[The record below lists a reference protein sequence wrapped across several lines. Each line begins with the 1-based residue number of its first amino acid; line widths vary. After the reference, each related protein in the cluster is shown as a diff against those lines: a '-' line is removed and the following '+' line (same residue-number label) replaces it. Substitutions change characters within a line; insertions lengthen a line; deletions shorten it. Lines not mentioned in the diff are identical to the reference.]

1 MKIGL
6 SLPLLTVSLL
16 APLGWSQTPAAPA
29 AILPPAAK
37 TPIALWP
44 PSMARNSPPSRSND
58 MLKPFPPEQR
68 KQIDANLTKA
78 VEQIY
83 MQQQL
88 AEAAQKLNLEQKSP
102 WKDQIELNRRGILAR
117 AYVAHLS
124 DDAAKDPSED
134 PQKYYDAHKAE
145 FENAKLSG
153 IFVGFNPPGTPPTM
167 PAPTR
172 EPKKPAHEKA
182 NDVEQKARG
191 RWRFRCTSPLRIRAS
206 NASKGGDL
214 GIVPINDPQV
224 QIPAEIKA
232 AVAKLQPGQVS
243 EPVHIPGAFLIV
255 KLDSREITPF
265 DKAKADIEQKLQTE
279 RSNNVV
285 KKETEKYALTVE
297 DPAFFNT
304 NGAASASTGPKI
316 PSLQRSPPPAQPK
329 PRALASQRI
338 LSVHPRA
345 AGFHR

>member
-29 AILPPAAK
+29 PSAAAGSQDPNRVVATINGQK
-37 TPIALWP
+37 LTAKQV
-44 PSMARNSPPSRSND
+44 ND

-88 AEAAQKLNLEQKSP
+88 AEAAQKLNLEQKEP

-153 IFVGFNPPGTPPTM
+153 IFIGFNQPGTPANNAGPNARTEE
-167 PAPTR
+167 A
-172 EPKKPAHEKA
+172 AHEKA
-182 NDVEQKARG
+182 NDVIKKLAAGGDFAALARSESEHP
-191 RWRFRCTSPLRIRAS
+191 T
-206 NASKGGDL
+206 ASKGGDL
-214 GIVPINDPQV
+214 GVVPINNPQV

-243 EPVHIPGAFLIV
+243 EPIHISGAFLII
-255 KLDSREITPF
+255 KLDSREVTPF

-279 RSNNVV
+279 RSNNVI

-297 DPAFFNT
+297 DPAFFNP

-316 PSLQRSPPPAQPK
+316 PSLQRSTPPAQPK
-329 PRALASQRI
+329 P
-338 LSVHPRA
+338 
-345 AGFHR
+345 